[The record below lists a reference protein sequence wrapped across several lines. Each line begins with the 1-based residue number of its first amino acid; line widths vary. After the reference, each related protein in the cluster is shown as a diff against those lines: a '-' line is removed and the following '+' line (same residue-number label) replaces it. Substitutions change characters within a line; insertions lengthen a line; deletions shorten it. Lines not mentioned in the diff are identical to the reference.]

1 MQSKSGESRN
11 LSDAEFAKKLQ
22 SSQPTITKDTTNH
35 CPSCGCVGVATGL
48 NIDLRSYFA
57 GKALCIIHG
66 VERSKL
72 LNPSDVARHAYTIAD
87 AMLQEKG

>member
-1 MQSKSGESRN
+1 MT
-11 LSDAEFAKKLQ
+11 DKKDGGPAF
-22 SSQPTITKDTTNH
+22 PTFDCYIKVPGKERIKFKGGMT
-35 CPSCGCVGVATGL
+35 
-48 NIDLRSYFA
+48 LRDYFA

-87 AMLQEKG
+87 AMLQERDKIAPKVSKP